1 MRETKTNIFMRP
13 RPRPH
18 PCYLIL
24 IIRRVLTVWPILLS
38 IVCSQHPV
46 PTHPSPQ
53 RSTLL
58 RCGDGW
64 MGTGCWYSGLPHCSG
79 STHHSILKQLMIP
92 YQLLQQQ
99 AGRRGATLQHV
110 DSVGIGMIA
119 LGMLALT
126 DRLSRVALLMH
137 RLHVGYLFT

>member
-1 MRETKTNIFMRP
+1 
-13 RPRPH
+13 
-18 PCYLIL
+18 
-24 IIRRVLTVWPILLS
+24 
-38 IVCSQHPV
+38 
-46 PTHPSPQ
+46 
-53 RSTLL
+53 
-58 RCGDGW
+58 
-64 MGTGCWYSGLPHCSG
+64 
-79 STHHSILKQLMIP
+79 MIP